1 MSFHDLK
8 LDASPNLHTTK
19 FIPFFDFLLEKDK
32 TKAKP
37 TPIDL
42 GKGGT
47 P

>member
-8 LDASPNLHTTK
+8 MDASPNLHTQQK
-19 FIPFFDFLLEKDK
+19 FSLFDFLLEKDK

-42 GKGGT
+42 SKGRT

>member
-8 LDASPNLHTTK
+8 LDASPNLHTTL
-19 FIPFFDFLLEKDK
+19 FDFLLEKDK

-42 GKGGT
+42 GKGRT